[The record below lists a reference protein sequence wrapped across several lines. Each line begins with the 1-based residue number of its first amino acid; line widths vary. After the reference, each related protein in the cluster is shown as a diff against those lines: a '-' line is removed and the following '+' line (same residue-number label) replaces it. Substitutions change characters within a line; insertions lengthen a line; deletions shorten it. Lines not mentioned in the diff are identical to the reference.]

1 MIMNSQRSN
10 RITLGASDLR
20 VSPLGVGTNSWG
32 VNRKADPGLQSTFD
46 AALNMGINFFDT
58 AEMYGFGGSERTL
71 GQFLPTAGQTAIV
84 ATKFFPLP
92 WRLRKSNLT
101 AALRDSLVRLQMA
114 QVDLYMIHMPIP
126 PVSIETWM
134 DALADAM
141 EAGLTRA
148 VGVSNYNAVQMK
160 QAHAALAKRGIAL
173 ACNQVGYSLL
183 KRDVERKGL
192 LALCRELDVM
202 LIAYQPL
209 AIGLLT
215 GKYTPANRPKG
226 LRRLIYNR
234 EYLSRIQPII
244 GLLRQL
250 GKAHGGKSPSQVALN
265 WLICKGALPI
275 PGAKNM
281 QQVQENAGALGWRL
295 SDDAIAALDE
305 ASEKISRSK

>member
-1 MIMNSQRSN
+1 MNSQRSN

-32 VNRKADPGLQSTFD
+32 ANRKADPGLQSTFD

-101 AALRDSLVRLQMA
+101 AALWDSLARLQMA

-148 VGVSNYNAVQMK
+148 VGVSNYNAVQM
-160 QAHAALAKRGIAL
+160 QRAHAALAKRGIAL

-234 EYLSRIQPII
+234 EYLSKIQPII